1 MCKNICLRPYLQG
14 PIDVLMEKE
23 MIILILISCPVT
35 ILFGLDGQAL
45 KKGVN
50 L

>member
-1 MCKNICLRPYLQG
+1 MCKNICLWPHLQG
-14 PIDVLMEKE
+14 PTDVLLEKE
-23 MIILILISCPVT
+23 MIILILISYFVT
-35 ILFGLDGQAL
+35 ILFGLERQAL